1 MAACVLSAHVMITQ
15 IAPHVIGWADS
26 QTNERTREK
35 LLTSHTPTS
44 MTCYRTSLSSV
55 TQFTTSAF
63 VNLRYFF
70 SCSFSYR

>member
-1 MAACVLSAHVMITQ
+1 MGDGSVRALGTR
-15 IAPHVIGWADS
+15 HVIGWADS

-44 MTCYRTSLSSV
+44 MTCYRTSLSGV

-63 VNLRYFF
+63 VNLWYFF